1 MPDTTEHLQRPRR
14 EGDSSTMRILDM
26 NEEDTYDKEKIGILQ
41 KYSVYFQWCWWKRP
55 PRVTALFLGSYVLLL
70 AVIIGLSV
78 HFNNRHYYA
87 ETMLQT
93 SYKNLTKEKDQ
104 LKKNIEWL
112 KSKIKVNLA
121 LNGVA
126 VQSSPYGGV
135 QASNAIDGERT
146 SHYYSGS
153 CTHTQED
160 TNPWWRVDL
169 GDVYR
174 VTTVMITNRKDCCAE
189 RLNGAELRIGNSL
202 ENNGTTNSRCAVIS
216 HIPAG
221 ETKAFQCKDMEG
233 RYVVVVIPGR
243 AEWLTLCEVEVYG
256 SHAVSLALNGVAAQ
270 SSLYGNHK
278 ASDAIDGD
286 RTSHYD
292 SGSCTQTK
300 KDTNPWW
307 RVDLKGLYRVRTVSL
322 TNRGDCC
329 PERLDGAE
337 IRIGNSLENNG
348 INNPRCAVIS
358 HIPAGETK
366 AFQCNEMEGRY
377 VVVVIPG
384 RAEWLTLCEVEVYGS
399 HAVNLALNGVAAQ
412 SSLYGN
418 HKASDAIDGDR
429 TSHYDSGSCTHTQK
443 DTNPWW
449 RVDLGDVYRVRTVS
463 LTNRGDCCPERLD
476 GAEIRIGNSLENNG
490 INNPR
495 CAVISNIPAGETHYF
510 QCNEMEGR
518 YVVVVIP
525 GRAEWLTL
533 CEVEVYGL
541 PTVNLALNGVAAQ
554 SSLYFNTKA
563 SDAIDGDTTSN
574 YHSGSCTH
582 TQKDNK
588 PWWRVDLRETYRI
601 RSVSLTNRGDCCEER
616 LDGAEIRIGNSLE
629 NNGINN
635 PRCAVI
641 SNIPAGETHY
651 FQCNEMEGRYV
662 VVVIPGREEFLT
674 LCEVEVYG
682 SPTVNLALNGVAA
695 QSSLKG
701 NRNASDAID
710 GDRTSHY
717 GSCTHTQKDTNPWWR
732 VDLRDVYRVT
742 TVSLTNR
749 GDCCPERLD
758 GAEIRIGNSLENNG
772 INNPR
777 CAVISNIPAGETHYF
792 QCNEMEGRYVVV
804 VIPGREEFLTLC
816 EVEVYGSPPV
826 NLALNGVATQ
836 SSLYTWK
843 NKASDAI
850 DGDRDS
856 NYLSGSCA
864 FTGNENKPWWRVD
877 LKDVYSIR
885 SVSLTNRGDCCPE
898 RLNGAE
904 IRIGNSLENNGIKNP
919 RCAVISNIP
928 AGETKSFQC
937 NGMEGRYVVVVIP
950 GRAEFLT
957 LCEVEVYGSPTV
969 NLALNGVA
977 AQSSLYGNRNASD
990 AIDGDRTSHYHSG
1003 SCTHTQKDTNPWWR
1017 VDLRDVYRVRTVSL
1031 TNRGDCCP
1039 ERLDGAE
1046 IRIGN
1051 SLENNGINNTRC
1063 AVISNIPAGET
1074 QSFQCNEMEGRYV
1087 VVVIPGRAEFLT
1099 LCEVEVYGSP
1109 AVNLALN
1116 GVAAQS
1122 SLYGNRNASDAIDGD
1137 RTSHYHS
1144 GSCTHTQK
1152 DTNPWWRVDL
1162 RDEYR
1167 VRSVSLT
1174 NRGDCCPERLDGA
1187 EIRIGNSLEN
1197 NGINNTRCAVISNIP
1212 AGETHYFQCNEM
1224 EGRYVVVVIPGRAEF
1239 LTLCEVE
1246 IYGSP
1251 PVNLALKGKA
1261 AQSSSPFQN
1270 GRAFKAID
1278 GDRDSHYD
1286 SGSCTQTKKDTNPWW
1301 RVDLKGL
1308 YRVRSVSLTNRGD
1321 CCPER
1326 LDGAEIRIGNS
1337 LENNGINNSRCAV
1350 ISHIPAGETHYFQC
1364 NEMEGRY
1371 VVVVI
1376 PGREEFLT
1384 LCEVEVYGSPTVNLA
1399 LNGVAAQSSL
1409 YGNRNASDAIDG
1421 DRTSHYGSCTH
1432 TQKDTNPWWRVDLR
1446 DEYRVRTVS
1455 LTNRGDCCPERL
1467 DGAEIRIGN
1476 SLENNGINN
1485 TRCAVISHIPAG
1497 ETHYFQCNEMEGR
1510 YVVVVI
1516 PGRAE
1521 WLTLCEVEIYG
1532 SPKGKPML

>member
-1 MPDTTEHLQRPRR
+1 M

-525 GRAEWLTL
+525 GRAE
-533 CEVEVYGL
+533 
-541 PTVNLALNGVAAQ
+541 
-554 SSLYFNTKA
+554 
-563 SDAIDGDTTSN
+563 
-574 YHSGSCTH
+574 
-582 TQKDNK
+582 
-588 PWWRVDLRETYRI
+588 
-601 RSVSLTNRGDCCEER
+601 
-616 LDGAEIRIGNSLE
+616 
-629 NNGINN
+629 
-635 PRCAVI
+635 
-641 SNIPAGETHY
+641 
-651 FQCNEMEGRYV
+651 
-662 VVVIPGREEFLT
+662 
-674 LCEVEVYG
+674 
-682 SPTVNLALNGVAA
+682 
-695 QSSLKG
+695 
-701 NRNASDAID
+701 
-710 GDRTSHY
+710 
-717 GSCTHTQKDTNPWWR
+717 
-732 VDLRDVYRVT
+732 
-742 TVSLTNR
+742 
-749 GDCCPERLD
+749 
-758 GAEIRIGNSLENNG
+758 
-772 INNPR
+772 
-777 CAVISNIPAGETHYF
+777 
-792 QCNEMEGRYVVV
+792 
-804 VIPGREEFLTLC
+804 
-816 EVEVYGSPPV
+816 
-826 NLALNGVATQ
+826 
-836 SSLYTWK
+836 
-843 NKASDAI
+843 
-850 DGDRDS
+850 
-856 NYLSGSCA
+856 
-864 FTGNENKPWWRVD
+864 
-877 LKDVYSIR
+877 
-885 SVSLTNRGDCCPE
+885 
-898 RLNGAE
+898 
-904 IRIGNSLENNGIKNP
+904 
-919 RCAVISNIP
+919 
-928 AGETKSFQC
+928 
-937 NGMEGRYVVVVIP
+937 
-950 GRAEFLT
+950 
-957 LCEVEVYGSPTV
+957 
-969 NLALNGVA
+969 
-977 AQSSLYGNRNASD
+977 
-990 AIDGDRTSHYHSG
+990 
-1003 SCTHTQKDTNPWWR
+1003 
-1017 VDLRDVYRVRTVSL
+1017 
-1031 TNRGDCCP
+1031 
-1039 ERLDGAE
+1039 
-1046 IRIGN
+1046 
-1051 SLENNGINNTRC
+1051 
-1063 AVISNIPAGET
+1063 
-1074 QSFQCNEMEGRYV
+1074 
-1087 VVVIPGRAEFLT
+1087 FLT